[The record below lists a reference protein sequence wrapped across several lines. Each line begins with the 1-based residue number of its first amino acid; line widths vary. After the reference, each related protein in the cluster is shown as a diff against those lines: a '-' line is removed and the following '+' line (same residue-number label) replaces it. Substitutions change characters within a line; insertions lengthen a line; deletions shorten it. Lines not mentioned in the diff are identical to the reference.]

1 MRENAY
7 LSRELLECYDFMSY
21 LYLFIFF
28 ILMNAAQITKVFIRK
43 FKDSRSIGRQSPHC
57 LNRISLALFLSE
69 SLDLR
74 ALSVDMYKRLFSF
87 RALVAVASLRCFML
101 RSLVTFAVIFAAM

>member
-57 LNRISLALFLSE
+57 LHRISLE